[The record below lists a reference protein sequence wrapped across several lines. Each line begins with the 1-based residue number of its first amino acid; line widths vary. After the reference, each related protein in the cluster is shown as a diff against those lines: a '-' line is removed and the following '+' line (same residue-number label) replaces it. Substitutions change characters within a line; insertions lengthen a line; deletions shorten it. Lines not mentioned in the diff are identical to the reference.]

1 MKTPFRL
8 DEHLR
13 RPQPLAP
20 PPDGYFEGLPMR
32 VMQRVQPASSAPA
45 TWAGLSWLRALS
57 APMRTALAAGV
68 VLSGFVGSFLLS
80 DNSSTAPTATTTQ
93 LAAVSRTEMVEY
105 LLASEQPVSLTDLAE
120 LPVTE
125 QALPET
131 PLQVSPDELQEVL
144 DTQPTE
150 DIYL

>member
-1 MKTPFRL
+1 MKTHFRL
-8 DEHLR
+8 DEHPR

-20 PPDGYFEGLPMR
+20 PPDGYFDHLPMR
-32 VMQRVQPASSAPA
+32 VMQRVQPVSSAPS
-45 TWAGLSWLRALS
+45 WAGLRWLTALS

-80 DNSSTAPTATTTQ
+80 ENSLTTSPDTN
-93 LAAVSRTEMVEY
+93 LAAVPRTEMVEY
-105 LLASEQPVSLTDLAE
+105 LLASELPVTLTDLAE

-144 DTQPTE
+144 DTQSTE

>member
-8 DEHLR
+8 DEHPR

-20 PPDGYFEGLPMR
+20 PPDGYFDRLPMQI
-32 VMQRVQPASSAPA
+32 MQRVQPASPA
-45 TWAGLSWLRALS
+45 TSWTDLRWLTALS

-80 DNSSTAPTATTTQ
+80 ENSLTPSTATN
-93 LAAVSRTEMVEY
+93 LAAVPRTEMVEY
-105 LLASEQPVSLTDLAE
+105 LLVSELPVTLTDLAE

-125 QALPET
+125 QTLPET
-131 PLQVSPDELQEVL
+131 SLHVSPDELQEVL

>member
-8 DEHLR
+8 DDHPR

-20 PPDGYFEGLPMR
+20 PPDGYFERLPMQ
-32 VMQRVQPASSAPA
+32 VMQRVQPASANTS
-45 TWAGLSWLRALS
+45 WAGLHWLTALP
-57 APMRTALAAGV
+57 APLRTALAAGV

-80 DNSSTAPTATTTQ
+80 ENSATPTATSNH
-93 LAAVSRTEMVEY
+93 LAAVPRTEMVEY
-105 LLASEQPVSLTDLAE
+105 LLASEQPLTLTDLAE

-131 PLQVSPDELQEVL
+131 RLQVSPDELQEVL
-144 DTQPTE
+144 DAQPTE
-150 DIYL
+150 DTYL